1 MWKRNS
7 ARVEEALLKFCGQS
21 CHMEEIVQ
29 FLHRVALKLNWGT
42 VCILGQININ

>member
-1 MWKRNS
+1 ML
-7 ARVEEALLKFCGQS
+7 ELKKLYLSFVDKAATW
-21 CHMEEIVQ
+21 EEIVQ